1 MNELSDPRLATKAEI
16 LLWFRTV
23 VAGARLMDAVFPR
36 GGNIAF
42 GAGAEYQTKSE
53 QDQ

>member
-1 MNELSDPRLATKAEI
+1 MKLSGLQPATKAEV
-16 LLWFRTV
+16 LLRFRTV

-42 GAGAEYQTKSE
+42 GASAEQ
-53 QDQ
+53 